1 MTLATRP
8 LTLLCILT
16 TLLLA
21 ALPALAQNTAH
32 PLLGKPAPG
41 FTLPNLEGNPVRL
54 NQLKGQVVILDFW
67 ATWCG
72 PCVVA
77 MPELQR
83 LHEKY
88 ADQGVTIIGVNLRED
103 RATAQRFVDQH
114 NLTFEFVLDERGRT
128 SKPYSIS
135 GIPQTVFIDREGV
148 VQSVHV
154 GFHPTRSPVEYARE
168 IDALLAG
175 KSLVKTAAPEPT
187 DAAKTRTRILEPVN
201 LDALTKQAPIHRTD
215 EARIPA
221 PQPGGWFDHPRT
233 GKTLALIGER
243 NQVIITAQT
252 PEGIKANT
260 LPLNLPADH
269 TLIDFAISPTDNG
282 MALAAATAEL
292 DLDGSA
298 IRMHLSAYNNQANAS
313 WSADIATGG
322 RTIPD
327 FTLRF
332 AQLST
337 DDKRHLVIL
346 ADYSRAE
353 QAGHLRRHAP
363 ELDAVI
369 NDVGSARLLTIYDF
383 DNGDVVYR
391 GWVPGPSHGAG
402 FHVLPGH
409 DTTPDQLLIANS
421 DGLVPF
427 AIAQPIAAAR

>member
-1 MTLATRP
+1 MTRILA
-8 LTLLCILT
+8 LAAALLFT
-16 TLLLA
+16 
-21 ALPALAQNTAH
+21 ALPALAQNAPH

-77 MPELQR
+77 MPEIQK
-83 LHEKY
+83 LHSKY
-88 ADQGVTIIGVNLRED
+88 ADQGVKIIGVNMGED
-103 RATAQRFVDQH
+103 RATAKRFVDQRE
-114 NLTFEFVLDERGRT
+114 LSFEFVLDEKKVLWDRYRLEAL
-128 SKPYSIS
+128 PHLVI
-135 GIPQTVFIDREGV
+135 IDQQGV
-148 VQSVHV
+148 IQAVHIGYNPV
-154 GFHPTRSPVEYARE
+154 HSPVIYARE
-168 IDALLAG
+168 IETLLAG
-175 KSLVKTAAPEPT
+175 QSLVQASAALPT

-201 LDALTKQAPIHRTD
+201 PDTLTKQAPIHRTE
-215 EARIPA
+215 EAWIPA
-221 PQPGGWFDHPRT
+221 PQPGGWFDHPRA

-260 LPLNLPADH
+260 LPLNLPADD
-269 TLIDFAISPTDNG
+269 TLIDFAISPMDNG

-313 WSADIATGG
+313 WSADIATAGK
-322 RTIPD
+322 TIPD

-337 DDKRHLVIL
+337 DDKRYLVIL

-402 FHVLPGH
+402 FHVLPGD